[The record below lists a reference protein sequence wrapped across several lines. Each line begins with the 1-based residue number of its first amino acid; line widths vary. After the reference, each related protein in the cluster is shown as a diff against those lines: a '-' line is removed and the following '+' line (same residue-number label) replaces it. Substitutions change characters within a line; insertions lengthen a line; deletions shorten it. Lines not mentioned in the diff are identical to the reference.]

1 MAEDLGH
8 SRTEPATPRRREE
21 ARAKGRV
28 VISMELATGL
38 LLLAAV
44 GVLWF
49 GSSAMGATL
58 VEAVRNGIM
67 CSSSHDLG
75 PQQTRELLTGFLMK
89 GMQALQVPFGLL
101 FVTSLAVMVGQAGF
115 RILPALAAPNW
126 ERINP
131 TMGMGRLFSMPALL
145 RGGAA
150 TAKVAITCVIA
161 AVLVKGCF
169 ARMAS
174 FNQQDLPSAAVQTWH
189 IALILGFAVAAA
201 FTLIGAVDYVLQRVR
216 FEASLRM
223 TREELK
229 EEIKREEGDPHIK
242 ARIRKLARELSQ
254 RRMMRDVPRATVV
267 VTNPIHL
274 AIALR
279 YDKGALG
286 APRVVAKGAGYVARR
301 IVETARRHGVPV
313 VERKPVAQALYKAVQ
328 VGQEIPA
335 ALYQAIAEVLAYV
348 YRLRGID
355 HV

>member
-8 SRTEPATPRRREE
+8 SRTEAPTPRRREE
-21 ARAKGRV
+21 ARAQGRV
-28 VISMELATGL
+28 VISMELAAGL

-49 GSSAMGATL
+49 GSRGMGAEL
-58 VEAVRNGIM
+58 LEAVRYGM
-67 CSSSHDLG
+67 LCSSVHDLG
-75 PQQTRELLTGFLMK
+75 PHQTRELLTCFLMR
-89 GMQALQVPFGLL
+89 GMQLLEVFFGLL
-101 FVTSLAVMVGQAGF
+101 FVVSLGVTVGQAGF
-115 RILPALAAPNW
+115 RVLPALAAPNW
-126 ERINP
+126 ERIDP
-131 TMGMGRLFSMPALL
+131 AAGLRRMFSLPALL

-150 TAKVAITCVIA
+150 TTKVTLTLVL
-161 AVLVKGCF
+161 AVVLTKRRF
-169 ARMAS
+169 ARLAA
-174 FNQQDLPSAAVQTWH
+174 FQQQDLPSAAAQTWDMV
-189 IALILGFAVAAA
+189 LLLSLAVAAV
-201 FTLIGAVDYVLQRVR
+201 FLLVGAADYILQRLR

-242 ARIRKLARELSQ
+242 LRIRKLARELSQ
-254 RRMMRDVPRATVV
+254 RRMMREVPRATVV

-286 APRVVAKGAGYVARR
+286 APRVVAKGAGHVARR

-335 ALYQAIAEVLAYV
+335 VLYQAIAEVLAYV
-348 YRLRGID
+348 YRLRGLA
-355 HV
+355 

>member
-1 MAEDLGH
+1 MAEEFGH
-8 SRTEPATPRRREE
+8 SRTEAPTPRRREE
-21 ARAKGRV
+21 ARAQGRV
-28 VISMELATGL
+28 VVSMELTAGL

-49 GSSAMGATL
+49 ASRGMGADL
-58 VEAVRNGIM
+58 LEAVRFGM
-67 CSSSHDLG
+67 LSSSARELG
-75 PQQTRELLTGFLMK
+75 PHQTHELLTGFVVRGAQIL
-89 GMQALQVPFGLL
+89 AVLFGLL
-101 FVTSLAVMVGQAGF
+101 LAVSLGAMLGQAGF
-115 RILPALAAPNW
+115 RVLPALAAPNW
-126 ERINP
+126 ERVHP
-131 TMGMGRLFSMPALL
+131 AAGLKRMFSLPALL
-145 RGGAA
+145 RGGVA
-150 TAKVAITCVIA
+150 TAKVTLTL
-161 AVLVKGCF
+161 VLGVLLIKGRF
-169 ARMAS
+169 ARLAV
-174 FNQQDLPSAAVQTWH
+174 FDQQNLPSAAAQTWD
-189 IALILGFAVAAA
+189 IALLLGLAVAVA
-201 FTLIGAVDYVLQRVR
+201 FLVVGAVDYILQRLR

-229 EEIKREEGDPHIK
+229 EEMKREEGDPHIK
-242 ARIRKLARELSQ
+242 ARIRKMARELSQ

-267 VTNPIHL
+267 VTNPTRL

-348 YRLRGID
+348 YRLQGIA
-355 HV
+355 

>member
-8 SRTEPATPRRREE
+8 SWTEAATPRRREE
-21 ARAKGRV
+21 ARAQGRV
-28 VISMELATGL
+28 VISLELATGL

-49 GSSAMGATL
+49 GSRGMGADL
-58 VEAVRNGIM
+58 MEVVRYGM
-67 CSSSHDLG
+67 LRSSINDLG

-89 GMQALQVPFGLL
+89 GMQLLQMLFGLL
-101 FVTSLAVMVGQAGF
+101 FVVSLGVMVGQAGF

-131 TMGMGRLFSMPALL
+131 TMGLGRLFSLPALL

-150 TAKVAITCVIA
+150 TAKVAVTLVL
-161 AVLVKGCF
+161 AVVLMKGRF
-169 ARMAS
+169 ARLAA
-174 FNQQDLPSAAVQTWH
+174 FDQQGLPSVAAQTWH
-189 IALILGFAVAAA
+189 IVLILGLAVAAA
-201 FTLIGAVDYVLQRVR
+201 FTLIGAVDYVLQRLR
-216 FEASLRM
+216 FEASVRM

-242 ARIRKLARELSQ
+242 ARIRKLSRELSQ
-254 RRMMRDVPRATVV
+254 RRMMRDVPRASVV

-279 YDKGALG
+279 YDKGELD

-348 YRLRGID
+348 YRLRGTA
-355 HV
+355 

>member
-1 MAEDLGH
+1 MAEDFGH
-8 SRTEPATPRRREE
+8 SRTEAPTPRRREE
-21 ARAKGRV
+21 ARAQGRV
-28 VISMELATGL
+28 VVSMELAAGL
-38 LLLAAV
+38 LLLSAV

-49 GSSAMGATL
+49 ASQGMGANL
-58 VEAVRNGIM
+58 LEAVRFGM
-67 CSSSHDLG
+67 LRSSAGELG
-75 PQQTRELLTGFLMK
+75 PHQTRELLAGFLMR
-89 GMQALQVPFGLL
+89 GMQILGVLFGLL
-101 FVTSLAVMVGQAGF
+101 LAVSLGVMIGQAGF
-115 RILPALAAPNW
+115 RVLPALAAPNW
-126 ERINP
+126 ERVHP
-131 TMGMGRLFSMPALL
+131 ASGLRRMFSLPALL

-150 TAKVAITCVIA
+150 TAKATAILIL
-161 AVLVKGCF
+161 AVLLVKSRF
-169 ARMAS
+169 ARLATLD
-174 FNQQDLPSAAVQTWH
+174 QQSLPNATAQTWD
-189 IALILGFAVAAA
+189 IVLLLGLAVALA
-201 FTLIGAVDYVLQRVR
+201 FLLVGVVDYILQRLR

-242 ARIRKLARELSQ
+242 ARIRKLGRELSQ
-254 RRMMRDVPRATVV
+254 RRMMREVPRATVV
-267 VTNPIHL
+267 ITNPTHL

-348 YRLRGID
+348 YRLRGIA
-355 HV
+355 

>member
-8 SRTEPATPRRREE
+8 SRTEAATPRRREE
-21 ARAKGRV
+21 ARAQGRV
-28 VISMELATGL
+28 VVSMELATGL

-49 GSSAMGATL
+49 GSRGMGANLLET
-58 VEAVRNGIM
+58 VRYGM
-67 CSSSHDLG
+67 VRCCVSELS
-75 PQQTRELLTGFLMK
+75 PQQTKELLTNYLMK
-89 GMQALQVPFGLL
+89 GMQVVQVLFGLL
-101 FVTSLAVMVGQAGF
+101 CVLSLGVMVGQAGF
-115 RILPALAAPNW
+115 RIVPALAAPNW
-126 ERINP
+126 ERVNP
-131 TMGMGRLFSMPALL
+131 TVGLGRIFSLPALL
-145 RGGAA
+145 RGGMA
-150 TAKVAITCVIA
+150 TAKATITLVLAWVLTKGRISQLA
-161 AVLVKGCF
+161 A
-169 ARMAS
+169 
-174 FNQQDLPSAAVQTWH
+174 FNQHALPSAVAATWK
-189 IALILGFAVAAA
+189 IALLLALAVAIA
-201 FTLIGAVDYVLQRVR
+201 FTVIGAVDYLLQRMR

-229 EEIKREEGDPHIK
+229 EEIKREEGDPQIK

-279 YDKGALG
+279 YDKGSLG

-348 YRLRGID
+348 YRLRGIA
-355 HV
+355 

>member
-1 MAEDLGH
+1 MAEDLGQ
-8 SRTEPATPRRREE
+8 SRTEAPTPRRREE
-21 ARAKGRV
+21 VRAQGRV
-28 VISMELATGL
+28 VVSMELATGL
-38 LLLAAV
+38 LLLVAV

-49 GSSAMGATL
+49 GSRGMGTDL
-58 VEAVRNGIM
+58 LQTVRSGIL
-67 CSSSHDLG
+67 CSSVRELG
-75 PQQTRELLTGFLMK
+75 QQQTRDLLAHLLMR
-89 GMQALQVPFGLL
+89 GMQLLQALFGLL
-101 FVTSLAVMVGQAGF
+101 VVVSFGVMVAQAGF
-115 RILPALAAPNW
+115 RVLPALAAPNW
-126 ERINP
+126 ERVNP
-131 TMGMGRLFSMPALL
+131 AAGLGRMFSLPALL

-150 TAKVAITCVIA
+150 TAKVALTLVLASILMKGRFSRLA
-161 AVLVKGCF
+161 A
-169 ARMAS
+169 
-174 FNQQDLPSAAVQTWH
+174 FNQQGLPDTTAQTWDMV
-189 IALILGFAVAAA
+189 LILILTVAVA
-201 FTLIGAVDYVLQRVR
+201 FTLVGAVDYVLQRLR

-242 ARIRKLARELSQ
+242 IRIRKLARELSQ

-267 VTNPIHL
+267 VTNPTHL

-279 YDKGALG
+279 YDKVALG

-348 YRLRGID
+348 YRLRGLA
-355 HV
+355 

>member
-1 MAEDLGH
+1 MAEDFGQ
-8 SRTEPATPRRREE
+8 SRTEAPTPRHREE
-21 ARAKGRV
+21 ARALGRV
-28 VISMELATGL
+28 VVSMELAAGL

-44 GVLWF
+44 GALWF
-49 GSSAMGATL
+49 GSRGMGADL
-58 VEAVRNGIM
+58 LEAVRLGILR
-67 CSSSHDLG
+67 SSIRELG
-75 PQQTRELLTGFLMK
+75 PQQTRELLTGFLGR
-89 GMQALQVPFGLL
+89 GMQILQVLFGLL
-101 FVTSLAVMVGQAGF
+101 VVVSLGAMIGQAGF
-115 RILPALAAPNW
+115 RVLPNLAAPNW
-126 ERINP
+126 ERVNP
-131 TMGMGRLFSMPALL
+131 AAGLRRMFSLPALL
-145 RGGAA
+145 RGSAA
-150 TAKVAITCVIA
+150 TAKVTTTILL
-161 AVLVKGCF
+161 AVVLIKGRF
-169 ARMAS
+169 ARLSS
-174 FNQQDLPSAAVQTWH
+174 FDQQSLPSAAAQTWD
-189 IALILGFAVAAA
+189 IALLLALAVAAA
-201 FTLIGAVDYVLQRVR
+201 FTIVGAVDYVLQRLR

-229 EEIKREEGDPHIK
+229 EEIKREEGDPRIK

-335 ALYQAIAEVLAYV
+335 ALYQVIAEVLAYV
-348 YRLRGID
+348 YRLRGIA
-355 HV
+355 

>member
-8 SRTEPATPRRREE
+8 SRTEAPTPRRREE
-21 ARAKGRV
+21 ARSQGRLV
-28 VISMELATGL
+28 VSMELTAGV
-38 LLLAAV
+38 LLLAV
-44 GVLWF
+44 MGVLWF
-49 GSSAMGATL
+49 GSRGMGASL
-58 VEAVRNGIM
+58 LEAVHYGMLHNVARE
-67 CSSSHDLG
+67 LG
-75 PQQTRELLTGFLMK
+75 PEQTRELLTGLLMR
-89 GMQALQVPFGLL
+89 GMQLLGMLFGLL
-101 FVTSLAVMVGQAGF
+101 FVVSVGVMVGQAGF
-115 RILPALAAPNW
+115 RVLPALAAPNW
-126 ERINP
+126 ERVNP
-131 TMGMGRLFSMPALL
+131 MGGLGRMLSLPALL
-145 RGGAA
+145 RGASA
-150 TAKVAITCVIA
+150 SAKVAITFVL
-161 AVLVKGCF
+161 AVVLIKGRF
-169 ARMAS
+169 ARIAV
-174 FNQQDLPSAAVQTWH
+174 FDQQGLRTTVAQTWD
-189 IALILGFAVAAA
+189 IVLLLGLAVAAA
-201 FTLIGAVDYVLQRVR
+201 FTLVGAADYLLQRLR

-242 ARIRKLARELSQ
+242 ARIRKLSRELSQ

-335 ALYQAIAEVLAYV
+335 ALYHAIAEVLAYV
-348 YRLRGID
+348 YRLRGIA
-355 HV
+355 

>member
-1 MAEDLGH
+1 MAEEFGH
-8 SRTEPATPRRREE
+8 SRTEAPTPRRREE
-21 ARAKGRV
+21 AREQGRV
-28 VISMELATGL
+28 VVSMELAAGL
-38 LLLAAV
+38 LLLAAM

-49 GSSAMGATL
+49 ASRGMGANLLEVVRFGMSRSSAG
-58 VEAVRNGIM
+58 E
-67 CSSSHDLG
+67 LG
-75 PQQTRELLTGFLMK
+75 PHETRELLTGFLAR
-89 GMQALQVPFGLL
+89 GVQILAVLFGLL
-101 FVTSLAVMVGQAGF
+101 FVVALGAMIGQAGF
-115 RILPALAAPNW
+115 RVLPALAAPNW
-126 ERINP
+126 Q
-131 TMGMGRLFSMPALL
+131 RLDPAAGLRRMFSLPALL
-145 RGGAA
+145 RGGVA
-150 TAKVAITCVIA
+150 TAKVTLTFVL
-161 AVLVKGCF
+161 AVLLIKGRF
-169 ARMAS
+169 ARLAA
-174 FNQQDLPSAAVQTWH
+174 FDRQDLTHAVSQTWD
-189 IALILGFAVAAA
+189 IALLVGLAVAVA
-201 FTLIGAVDYVLQRVR
+201 FLLIGAVDYILQRLR

-242 ARIRKLARELSQ
+242 GRIRKLARELSQ

-335 ALYQAIAEVLAYV
+335 PLYQAIAEILAYV
-348 YRLRGID
+348 YRLRGIA
-355 HV
+355 